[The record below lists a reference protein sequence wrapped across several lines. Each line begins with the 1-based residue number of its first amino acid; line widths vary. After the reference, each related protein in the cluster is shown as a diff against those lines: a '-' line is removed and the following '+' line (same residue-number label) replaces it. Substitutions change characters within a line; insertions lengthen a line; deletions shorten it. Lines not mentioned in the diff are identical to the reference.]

1 MATEARAAVQYG
13 DIRGTISID
22 GWDGIAAVSLGAG
35 VPKGYW
41 PIGLE
46 IYGEPRKQKGR
57 LVPTIY
63 LLAVDTEVVGGNGPD
78 AVHKYAKKN
87 KSIPV
92 FRFPTKLKLVD
103 LLPLIKRLSI
113 VLQDKTVRDTPLMVM
128 EPREF

>member
-13 DIRGTISID
+13 DMRGTISID

-46 IYGEPRKQKGR
+46 IYGQPNRKGGD
-57 LVPTIY
+57 LDPTIY
-63 LLAVDTEVVGGNGPD
+63 LLAVDCEVVGGIGPEF
-78 AVHKYAKKN
+78 VSKYAKETET
-87 KSIPV
+87 IPV
-92 FRFPTKLKLVD
+92 FQFPTKLKMVD

-113 VLQDKTVRDTPLMVM
+113 VLQDKTVRDTPLMIT
-128 EPREF
+128 EPRR